1 MKYETLEKYDKE
13 LNEIKEDL
21 MNMEKYLK
29 RHPESI
35 GTRGNYE
42 TCQYIYKIFKED
54 KIDFINQTNRVNL
67 TLKGESTNNSLNIS
81 DFYNLSNH
89 LNETKNIL
97 TTPFEKK
104 LIQEDLL
111 VQEISEGSYKITYGF
126 ENPTEEDVKRT
137 SARKKGLL
145 KIFDFINCGED
156 IEKLKKEAGPNSK
169 KALKSYKNFLEEIV
183 KLNTDFTLDTEMG
196 TVKAG
201 LTHEQCKNICK
212 NLNI

>member
-1 MKYETLEKYDKE
+1 MKYKTLEKYDKE

-21 MNMEKYLK
+21 TNMEKYLK
-29 RHPESI
+29 RHPKSI

-42 TCQYIYKIFKED
+42 ICQYIYKIFEED
-54 KIDFINQTNRVNL
+54 KVEFIKQTNRVNL
-67 TLKGESTNNSLNIS
+67 ILKGESTNNSLNIS

-126 ENPTEEDVKRT
+126 ENPTEGDVKRT

-156 IEKLKKEAGPNSK
+156 IEKLKKEAGANGE
-169 KALKSYKNFLEEIV
+169 KALQSYKSFLEEIV

-212 NLNI
+212 KLNI